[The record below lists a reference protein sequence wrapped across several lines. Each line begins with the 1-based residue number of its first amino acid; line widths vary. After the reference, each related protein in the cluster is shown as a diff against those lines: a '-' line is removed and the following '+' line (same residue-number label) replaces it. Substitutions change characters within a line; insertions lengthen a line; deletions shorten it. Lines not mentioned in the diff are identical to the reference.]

1 MATRPVLEVVVARLD
16 AGERVTAIA
25 ADVGVVPRTIRD
37 WLHAAGL
44 PLAST
49 RSRQRRRSLLADPSW
64 LRRQHVDEGLSAWA
78 IGQELEVPTAEVR
91 ASLERFDI
99 ERPPAYPQLT
109 ADALRTAFAGGE
121 TVTSIARIAGVDRAT
136 VRKALQR
143 HGIENPHADHYRRK
157 AELDN
162 SEWVRARYIAARMSI
177 HAIADELGAA
187 DNTVARA
194 LTRHGVP
201 VRCRADRPVRIG
213 PEWLRRRYVDDRLTL
228 AEIARLSGAS
238 RSTVHRAV
246 VAYGLVGQG
255 RGPGRRAAG

>member
-1 MATRPVLEVVVARLD
+1 MDVAAMAEGDRVVGVRVAHGWDAEAGTPLVLLQLRTD
-16 AGERVTAIA
+16 AGG
-25 ADVGVVPRTIRD
+25 VGLV
-37 WLHAAGL
+37 
-44 PLAST
+44 S
-49 RSRQRRRSLLADPSW
+49 
-64 LRRQHVDEGLSAWA
+64 LSADLA
-78 IGQELEVPTAEVR
+78 QTLVDQIGAT
-91 ASLERFDI
+91 LERFGI
-99 ERPPAYPQLT
+99 ERPPAHPQLT
-109 ADALRTAFAGGE
+109 AEALRTAFAGGE
-121 TVTSIARIAGVDRAT
+121 TVTSIARIAGVDRET

-143 HGIENPHADHYRRK
+143 HGIGG
-157 AELDN
+157 
-162 SEWVRARYIAARMSI
+162 RMSI

-194 LTRHGVP
+194 LKRHGVP

>member
-1 MATRPVLEVVVARLD
+1 MPDVGDIARRLD
-16 AGERVTAIA
+16 AGEKVIDVA
-25 ADVGVVPRTIRD
+25 ADLGVTPHTIRD

-78 IGQELEVPTAEVR
+78 IGKELEVSTAEVR
-91 ASLERFDI
+91 ATLDRFDI
-99 ERPPAYPQLT
+99 KRPPARPELT
-109 ADALRTAFAGGE
+109 ADALRSAFAGGA
-121 TVTSIARIAGVDRAT
+121 TVTSIARTAGVDRAT

-143 HGIENPHADHYRRK
+143 HGIENPHVDRYRRK
-157 AELDN
+157 AELDDP
-162 SEWVRARYIAARMSI
+162 EWVRARYIGARLSI

-194 LTRHGVP
+194 LRRHGVP
-201 VRCRADRPVRIG
+201 ARRRADQGTPID
-213 PEWLRRRYVDDRLTL
+213 PEWLRRHYVDDRLTL
-228 AEIARLSGAS
+228 AEIARLSGTS

-246 VAYGLVGQG
+246 VAQGLAGQG
-255 RGPGRRAAG
+255 RGPGRRRVAG

>member
-1 MATRPVLEVVVARLD
+1 MAVSRSERETPSMDVAAMAEGDRVVGVRVAHGWDAEAGTPLVLLQLRTD
-16 AGERVTAIA
+16 AGG
-25 ADVGVVPRTIRD
+25 VGLV
-37 WLHAAGL
+37 
-44 PLAST
+44 S
-49 RSRQRRRSLLADPSW
+49 
-64 LRRQHVDEGLSAWA
+64 LSADLA
-78 IGQELEVPTAEVR
+78 QTLVDQIGAT
-91 ASLERFDI
+91 LERFGI
-99 ERPPAYPQLT
+99 ERPPAHPQLT
-109 ADALRTAFAGGE
+109 AEALRTAFAGGE
-121 TVTSIARIAGVDRAT
+121 TVTSIARIAGVDRET

-143 HGIENPHADHYRRK
+143 HGIGG
-157 AELDN
+157 
-162 SEWVRARYIAARMSI
+162 RMSI

-194 LTRHGVP
+194 LKRHGVP